1 MASGDVPKG
10 QGGINLAWL
19 NQTFVRT
26 DLVFALGLMGILVIL
41 ILPLHK
47 ALLDF
52 ALAISLSLS
61 VLILMTSLF
70 IQKALDFS
78 SFPTVLLVST
88 MLRLALNV
96 ASTRL
101 ILTDGHEGPAAA
113 GAVIQ
118 AFGNFI
124 MGGNFVIGFIV
135 FAILIIINF
144 VVITK
149 GAGRIAEVS
158 ARFTLDAMP
167 GKQMAIDADL
177 SSGLINEDEARTRR
191 KNLEEEANF
200 FGAMDGAAKFV
211 RGDAVAGLCITF
223 INVLGGMIIG
233 VAQNDLSFAEASRT
247 YTLLTVGDGLI
258 TQIPALIISTASA
271 LLVSKTSGDGTADKV
286 MIGQLGAYPS
296 ALGLSSFLMLVLSL
310 LPNIPMLPFLALAG
324 ATGGMAWKL
333 SQNQEKVAS
342 ESLITQ
348 EIEAQQPPAEETVSN
363 VLQIDQVRIELGYGL
378 LPLANG
384 QQGDSLAEKI
394 KGLRLQLAR
403 EIGFVL
409 PTVRIQDN
417 LQLPPQTYLIR
428 IKDTESARAEIRPNL
443 LLAIDPENRNLQI
456 AGEAIIE
463 PTFGLNAIW
472 IQPHLRSEA
481 EAMNCTVV
489 DPMTVITT
497 HLSEIIRDN
506 TPELLSFSETQ
517 KLLDGLDKPHQKLL
531 TDMVPA
537 QITLAGVQ
545 RVLQNLLAER
555 VSIRDLATILEGIS
569 ESCSQ
574 TRNLS
579 LITEHVRT
587 RLARQLS
594 NTYLNQENVLP
605 IVIIG
610 PEWER
615 TLIDSLAGD
624 QDNKYLAL
632 PPSKLQEFTGKI
644 RDVYD
649 EQAVYGEVP
658 VLLTSSTIRPQV
670 RSIIERFRPQTVVM
684 SQNEVHPKIRIKTA
698 GRI

>member
-1 MASGDVPKG
+1 
-10 QGGINLAWL
+10 
-19 NQTFVRT
+19 
-26 DLVFALGLMGILVIL
+26 MGILVIL

-52 ALAISLSLS
+52 ALAISLALS

-113 GAVIQ
+113 GAVIK

-191 KNLEEEANF
+191 KNLEEEASF
-200 FGAMDGAAKFV
+200 FGSMDGAAKFV

-223 INVLGGMIIG
+223 INVIGGMIIG

-296 ALGLSSFLMLVLSL
+296 ALGLSSFLMLILSL
-310 LPNIPMLPFLALAG
+310 LPNIPMLPFLALA
-324 ATGGMAWKL
+324 AITGGMAWKL
-333 SQNQEKVAS
+333 TQKQEKIATDIQV
-342 ESLITQ
+342 TQ
-348 EIEAQQPPAEETVSN
+348 DLEAQPPPAEETVSN

-417 LQLPPQTYLIR
+417 LQLPPQSYIIR

-443 LLAIDPENRNLQI
+443 LLAIDPENRNLQM
-456 AGEAIIE
+456 AGEAVIE

-545 RVLQNLLAER
+545 RVLQNLLSER
-555 VSIRDLATILEGIS
+555 VSIRDLATILEGVS

-574 TRNLS
+574 TRNLT

-594 NTYLNQENVLP
+594 NTYLNHENILP

-615 TLIDSLAGD
+615 ILIDSLAGE

-632 PPSKLQEFTGKI
+632 PPSKLQEFTSKI

-649 EQAVYGEVP
+649 EQLIQGEVP
-658 VLLTSSTIRPQV
+658 VLLTSSTIRSQV

>member
-1 MASGDVPKG
+1 M
-10 QGGINLAWL
+10 
-19 NQTFVRT
+19 NQTFVRS

-52 ALAISLSLS
+52 ALAISLALS

-113 GAVIQ
+113 GAVIK

-191 KNLEEEANF
+191 KNLEEEASF
-200 FGAMDGAAKFV
+200 FGSMDGAAKFV

-223 INVLGGMIIG
+223 INVIGGMIIG

-296 ALGLSSFLMLVLSL
+296 ALGLSSFLMLILSL
-310 LPNIPMLPFLALAG
+310 LPNIPMLPFLALA
-324 ATGGMAWKL
+324 AITGGMAWKL
-333 SQNQEKVAS
+333 TQKQEKIATDIQV
-342 ESLITQ
+342 TQ
-348 EIEAQQPPAEETVSN
+348 DLEAQPPPAEETVSN

-417 LQLPPQTYLIR
+417 LQLPPQSYIIR

-443 LLAIDPENRNLQI
+443 LLAIDPENRNLQM
-456 AGEAIIE
+456 AGEAVIE

-545 RVLQNLLAER
+545 RVLQNLLSER
-555 VSIRDLATILEGIS
+555 VSIRDLATILEGVS

-574 TRNLS
+574 TRNLT

-594 NTYLNQENVLP
+594 NTYLNHENILP

-615 TLIDSLAGD
+615 ILIDSLAGE

-632 PPSKLQEFTGKI
+632 PPSKLQEFTSKI

-649 EQAVYGEVP
+649 EQLIQGEVP
-658 VLLTSSTIRPQV
+658 VLLTSSTIRSQV